1 MSASGMRCCSYC
13 VVKETRVSVTG
24 AAAVNV
30 AGEMGAEEKEDI
42 FVVWCW
48 CDVGSVGRKRCG
60 EGEGLWGYLW
70 AVEVW
75 VGDGSGL
82 KGIVGLLVLFSGV
95 FLVFE
100 MLLPVYC
107 VLANEWMVEF

>member
-1 MSASGMRCCSYC
+1 
-13 VVKETRVSVTG
+13 V
-24 AAAVNV
+24 
-30 AGEMGAEEKEDI
+30 
-42 FVVWCW
+42 VVWW
-48 CDVGSVGRKRCG
+48 CDVGSVGSVGRKRCS

-107 VLANEWMVEF
+107 VLANEWMVEFLGILSSRNFL

>member
-1 MSASGMRCCSYC
+1 
-13 VVKETRVSVTG
+13 
-24 AAAVNV
+24 
-30 AGEMGAEEKEDI
+30 MGAEEKEDI

-82 KGIVGLLVLFSGV
+82 KGIVGLLVLFSGA
-95 FLVFE
+95 FLGVRNAVAGVLSWQMNGWWNFE
-100 MLLPVYC
+100 
-107 VLANEWMVEF
+107 F